1 MDKQKGGDVPGLVIK
16 AQANFEVDGKTAFII
31 HFRDASSGPLNEA
44 LGRAEA
50 WLRQKEGHPWVQGK
64 FMQHLIPR
72 QVMWLTVDGTT
83 SYHFSGKNYRPA
95 YHHYPN
101 PITTLQEALVGNVIE
116 NFKVVTDPNS
126 CLVNKYRDGKD
137 SVSPHSDDEPIFGEK
152 GRPKTIIS
160 VSLGA
165 ARGFKI
171 QPQKTLSR
179 AGILASPAWEKIA
192 GGRGKKSFTLVLED
206 GDIVLMGG
214 HFQEYFLHSIPKS
227 KDCTGERFNLTF
239 RQVVAFPP
247 ATMPTAGSPPQRPHK
262 KQTAAKKAR
271 VDPMD

>member
-171 QPQKTLSR
+171 QPPEDSVKSWHPCLSGVGEDSR
-179 AGILASPAWEKIA
+179 REREKVIYAGPRGRRYCAYGGAFSGILS
-192 GGRGKKSFTLVLED
+192 S
-206 GDIVLMGG
+206 
-214 HFQEYFLHSIPKS
+214 
-227 KDCTGERFNLTF
+227 
-239 RQVVAFPP
+239 
-247 ATMPTAGSPPQRPHK
+247 
-262 KQTAAKKAR
+262 
-271 VDPMD
+271 